1 MPDNDAPESRDLTQA
16 LVLIFAYYV
25 PTIVVLTFF
34 YLKIHGVTDVETL
47 AKIDFIGGGSPVGVV
62 IKVLYW
68 SAIGALAKQAFSLGQ
83 LLNCGRF
90 NLMQCLVTNLLNL
103 LSVPIIAVA
112 IIMFFRITKL
122 SIGSLQLT
130 LEQADVKLVIVLSI
144 LLGFFGED
152 ARRYLGKIR
161 ERVMSAPAR

>member
-1 MPDNDAPESRDLTQA
+1 MRDNDSSESHQFKQG
-16 LVLIFAYYV
+16 LVLILAYHV
-25 PTIVVLTFF
+25 PLIVVLTFV
-34 YLKIHGVTDVETL
+34 YLKIHGVTDLETL
-47 AKIDFIGGGSPVGVV
+47 AKIDFIGGGSPIGVV

-83 LLNCGRF
+83 SLNCGRF
-90 NLMQCLVTNLLNL
+90 NFMQCLVTSLVNL

-112 IIMFFRITKL
+112 IIMFFRVTKL

-130 LEQADVKLVIVLSI
+130 LEQADVKLIIILSI

-152 ARRYLGKIR
+152 ARRYLGNIR